1 MQTRG
6 VLMAGNLATKQI
18 NNTGW
23 DFCRYNGEFALH
35 TVDWGFHPNN
45 KNVVAPQN
53 FCGCENWDCEHT
65 VVTPASYGAQTLVLS
80 GFQGGGGN
88 P

>member
-1 MQTRG
+1 
-6 VLMAGNLATKQI
+6 MAGNLATKQI

-65 VVTPASYGAQTLVLS
+65 VVTPASYRAKTLVLS
-80 GFQGGGGN
+80 GFQGGGGGN